1 MKITRGLVATILIIS
16 VLAVLVVVAIIVLVT
31 FLPKAAN
38 SSPWTVYYD
47 GNFRILN
54 VPYNDSLAA
63 SSSMEFFVLA
73 DEIHTQLKSVYSK
86 SGLSNQFD
94 LAQVVEFSP
103 GSVKVALVLQFK
115 GNGSSPD
122 VIVGAVKETFQQNL
136 TPVNAS
142 STSGSLDR
150 FVIDLTSIQFTEISK
165 AEAEALFFKVSKNV
179 SAVPNSDAATTTD
192 MPTTLTS
199 NGESPNST
207 LLTTSATPDMTTA
220 DVTISTVTS
229 IGSTAPTMA
238 TSIVT
243 SRNNVT
249 SPTCGSQ
256 FPTSSKIVGGTASV
270 NGEWPWQVSLHV
282 QSHVCGASII
292 SDRWLISAAHCF
304 QNSLNNPSVWR
315 AYMGSVELGQGTL
328 RAIKR
333 IINHPSYGTVTRNN
347 YDVAV
352 LELFNPLN
360 FSNFIQPICLPS
372 SSQVFPAGQL
382 CTITGWGT
390 LTYQGQSPDTLQ
402 KGDVAIIEDQTC
414 NSSYGSLITPIML
427 CAGILTGGVDSCQAY
442 GMLAIISC
450 DMEHKNW
457 GIRL

>member
-199 NGESPNST
+199 NGESP
-207 LLTTSATPDMTTA
+207 
-220 DVTISTVTS
+220 
-229 IGSTAPTMA
+229 
-238 TSIVT
+238 
-243 SRNNVT
+243 
-249 SPTCGSQ
+249 TCGSQ

-427 CAGILTGGVDSCQAY
+427 CAGILTGGVDSCQ
-442 GMLAIISC
+442 GDSGGPLACTES
-450 DMEHKNW
+450 NGSW
-457 GIRL
+457 FLAGIVSFGQACALPNFPGVYTRVTAIRQWVQEQTGV